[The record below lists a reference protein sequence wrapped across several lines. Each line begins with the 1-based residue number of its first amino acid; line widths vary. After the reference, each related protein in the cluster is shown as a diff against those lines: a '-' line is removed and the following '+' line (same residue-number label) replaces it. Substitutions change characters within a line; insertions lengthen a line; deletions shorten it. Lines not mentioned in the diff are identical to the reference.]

1 MFFKKFD
8 LANSTRTGIPCSLGN
23 LKDWN
28 STNSSYSATLESLNK
43 GIFLIFNFEK

>member
-8 LANSTRTGIPCSLGN
+8 LANSTRTGIPYSLGN